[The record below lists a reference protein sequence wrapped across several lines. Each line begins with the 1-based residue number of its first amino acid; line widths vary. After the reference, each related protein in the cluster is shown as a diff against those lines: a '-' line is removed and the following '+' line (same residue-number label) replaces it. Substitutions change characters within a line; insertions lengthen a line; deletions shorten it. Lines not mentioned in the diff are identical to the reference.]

1 MTTDTKSREYELDV
15 TREVSEQRGMFS
27 YVSLEDRV
35 KPDHPLRAVKV
46 RTEAALKALSPLF

>member
-15 TREVSEQRGMFS
+15 TRKVSGQHGMFS

-35 KPDHPLRAVKV
+35 KPDHALRAVKV
-46 RTEAALKALSPLF
+46 CSEAALKALSPLF